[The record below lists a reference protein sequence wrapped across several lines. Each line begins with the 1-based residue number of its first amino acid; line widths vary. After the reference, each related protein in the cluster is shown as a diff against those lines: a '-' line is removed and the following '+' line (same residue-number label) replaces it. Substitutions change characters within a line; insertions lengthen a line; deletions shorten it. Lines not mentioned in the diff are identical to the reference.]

1 MGLSG
6 DDPGTTAYEGWDPLF
21 ARWPKWS
28 EMLVYTLGAEKGPAY
43 WTNLSL
49 WQAEVQVAPASLVT
63 IRANYY
69 RLGAFHDFPGRT
81 SIFAAGTHR
90 GDYLRLR
97 AEIKASDSWQ
107 GHVVGEYLKPGD
119 FYVGRDAGWFFRVE
133 TIYSFKKTFRP

>member
-1 MGLSG
+1 
-6 DDPGTTAYEGWDPLF
+6 
-21 ARWPKWS
+21 
-28 EMLVYTLGAEKGPAY
+28 MLVYTLGAEKGPAY

-119 FYVGRDAGWFFRVE
+119 FYVGRDAG
-133 TIYSFKKTFRP
+133 